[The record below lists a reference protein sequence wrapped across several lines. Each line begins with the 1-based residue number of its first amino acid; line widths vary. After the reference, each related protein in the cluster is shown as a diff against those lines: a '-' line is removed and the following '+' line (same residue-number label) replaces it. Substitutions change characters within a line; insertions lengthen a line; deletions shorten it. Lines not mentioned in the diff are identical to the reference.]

1 MFSKR
6 RFGIGF
12 IVGAGLIVAVTYG
25 VVSADHAWRNYHWD
39 GSGTSVSLSLGD
51 NFSTT
56 AWNTSYANAVVDW
69 DMSTV
74 LSLTKFGGGRTT
86 PSQCTADNG
95 NIEVC
100 AAKYGTNGWLG
111 LAQIWTR
118 GPHIRK
124 AIAKMND
131 SYFTGGFYDHP
142 EWRATVMCQEIG
154 HDFGLGHQD
163 ENFNNTNLYSC
174 MDYTSDPSTNQHPNE
189 HDYYQLELMYAH
201 LDGGGGG
208 GGGDTKPCK
217 GPAWKCAEA
226 QPPPPAF
233 DMELPNRGQ
242 WGREIAVSRDGGQSV
257 FVQNFGNGYRVYT
270 HVTWTLEVAET
281 LRR

>member
-12 IVGAGLIVAVTYG
+12 IVGAGFIVAVTYG

-39 GSGTSVSLSLGD
+39 GSGTPVSLSLGD
-51 NFSTT
+51 NFATN
-56 AWNTSYANAVVDW
+56 AWDISYADAVVDW
-69 DMSTV
+69 NKSTVGDPV
-74 LSLTKFGGGRTT
+74 LSLTTFNGGRTT

-131 SYFTGGFYDHP
+131 S
-142 EWRATVMCQEIG
+142 
-154 HDFGLGHQD
+154 
-163 ENFNNTNLYSC
+163 
-174 MDYTSDPSTNQHPNE
+174 
-189 HDYYQLELMYAH
+189 
-201 LDGGGGG
+201 
-208 GGGDTKPCK
+208 
-217 GPAWKCAEA
+217 
-226 QPPPPAF
+226 
-233 DMELPNRGQ
+233 
-242 WGREIAVSRDGGQSV
+242 
-257 FVQNFGNGYRVYT
+257 
-270 HVTWTLEVAET
+270 
-281 LRR
+281 